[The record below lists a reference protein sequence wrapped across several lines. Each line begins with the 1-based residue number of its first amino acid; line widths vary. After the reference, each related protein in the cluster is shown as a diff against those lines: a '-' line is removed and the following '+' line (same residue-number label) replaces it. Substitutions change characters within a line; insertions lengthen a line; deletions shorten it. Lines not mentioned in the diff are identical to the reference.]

1 MMDEHW
7 RSVVHPDRVEG
18 IRAFTE
24 NREPTYPDLTSEAAT
39 FEP

>member
-7 RSVVHPDRVEG
+7 RSVVHPDRGEG

-24 NREPTYPDLTSEAAT
+24 GRQPVFLDPDS
-39 FEP
+39 

>member
-7 RSVVHPDRVEG
+7 RSVVHPDRGEG

-24 NREPTYPDLTSEAAT
+24 GIRAFTEGRQPVFLDPDS
-39 FEP
+39 

>member
-18 IRAFTE
+18 IFVFTQG
-24 NREPTYPDLTSEAAT
+24 REPVFPDPE
-39 FEP
+39 F